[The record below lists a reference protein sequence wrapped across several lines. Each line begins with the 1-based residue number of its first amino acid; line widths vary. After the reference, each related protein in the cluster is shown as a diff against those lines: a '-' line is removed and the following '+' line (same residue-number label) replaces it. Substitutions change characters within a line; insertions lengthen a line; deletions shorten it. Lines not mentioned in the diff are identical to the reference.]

1 MGRRVVLM
9 IRPVERPKLPAFFGE
24 ELPQD
29 RALRRLGERLL
40 STVAEL
46 PLRYAPFFGRLSAL
60 WQAPEELVRRELT
73 RAKDAKRWNRTLLPG
88 LKTFDVELGGG
99 PERGRARLL
108 HFAPGLRFPKHRH
121 RGSESVLVLEGSY
134 ADASGFEVH
143 AGEPQTMPANS
154 EHELF
159 ILGTAPCVAAV
170 SEQGVDFTG
179 PWLRWASRLL
189 G

>member
-1 MGRRVVLM
+1 MTG
-9 IRPVERPKLPAFFGE
+9 PVERPKLPAFFGG

-40 STVAEL
+40 GSVAEL
-46 PLRYAPFFGRLSAL
+46 PLRYAPFFGRLSTL
-60 WQAPEELVRRELT
+60 WQAPEDLVRRELT
-73 RAKDAKRWNRTLLPG
+73 RARDAKRWSSSLLPG
-88 LKTFDVELGGG
+88 LKTFEVELGGG
-99 PERGRARLL
+99 TERGRARLL

-134 ADASGFEVH
+134 ADASGLEVH
-143 AGEPQTMPANS
+143 PGELQTMPADS

-159 ILGTAPCVAAV
+159 ILGSSPCVAAV
-170 SEQGVDFTG
+170 SEHGLEFTG
-179 PWLRWASRLL
+179 PLLRWASKLF